1 MSALNARKCSCPKPT
16 CKNHGRCCSCIIKH
30 KNTDSLPFCLFENN
44 GGDKSN
50 KNYYKV
56 LKERFENINIKEQ
69 SNG

>member
-1 MSALNARKCSCPKPT
+1 MSDLNVRKCSCPKTT
-16 CKNHGRCCSCIIKH
+16 CKNHGRCCSCVIKH

-50 KNYYKV
+50 KNYYKI
-56 LKERFENINIKEQ
+56 LKKRFEKTISKEQ